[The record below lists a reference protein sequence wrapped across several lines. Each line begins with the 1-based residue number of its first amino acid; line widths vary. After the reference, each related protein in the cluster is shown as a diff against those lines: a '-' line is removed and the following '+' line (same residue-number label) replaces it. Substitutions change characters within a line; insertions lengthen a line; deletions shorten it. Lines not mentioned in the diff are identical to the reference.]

1 MLLYYLLRAGRNKKI
16 KLKFKFLL
24 HEKDFF
30 VKGFT
35 TYGKEL
41 L

>member
-24 HEKDFF
+24 HEKESLF
-30 VKGFT
+30 GRHC
-35 TYGKEL
+35 L
-41 L
+41 A